1 MWGEVEGL
9 CGGDEMEVCGS
20 GEVAKLRDEVKECVV
35 EN

>member
-20 GEVAKLRDEVKECVV
+20 GEVEVMRWQSLGMK
-35 EN
+35 